1 MTCQVGRGQR
11 REKRREKV
19 EEKLRFGSQE
29 DEAMSSHVSP
39 GDLPRGRRKEGD
51 TGSQRGTGRLQ
62 WVRGS
67 SRAQR
72 RNSRRQGEGR
82 GKVGHGTVLLEL
94 FFFPFSAERAAL
106 REGKERTAGTGEERT
121 IATLDYI

>member
-1 MTCQVGRGQR
+1 MSHLACHVGRGQ
-11 REKRREKV
+11 RREKV

-29 DEAMSSHVSP
+29 DGVMSSHVSP
-39 GDLPRGRRKEGD
+39 GDLPWRRGKEGD

-82 GKVGHGTVLLEL
+82 GKVGHGAVLLEL
-94 FFFPFSAERAAL
+94 FFFPLSAERAAL
-106 REGKERTAGTGEERT
+106 REGEKRTTGTGEKRT
-121 IATLDYI
+121 VPTLDYI